1 MEKFQDFA
9 RVLSTGAP
17 APLASVS
24 VKDHGTDTLSTLF
37 SDDGVTPMANPTTA
51 DSSGYY
57 RFYAANG
64 RYDVDVTP
72 AAPEF
77 GATPPAYGLADIL
90 LYDPED

>member
-1 MEKFQDFA
+1 MEKYQDFT

-17 APLASVS
+17 APLAAVA
-24 VKDHGTDTLSTLF
+24 VVDHGTATLSALF

-51 DSSGYY
+51 DSGGYF

-64 RYDVDVTP
+64 RYDLTVTP
-72 AAPEF
+72 DDAE
-77 GATPPAYGLADIL
+77 TPDAPAYGVADIL